1 MTDCM
6 FKHYDLDLA
15 NLQNTTDSLNIIN
28 LSSEMHFS
36 RDILNLTVTVF
47 SLQAAFGLQIQWHIS
62 SSWNRLWR
70 ERVRPRMA
78 KLQFSLKIKCHAT
91 RREATR
97 TKNKTKQVAPGM
109 GFNFFLI

>member
-1 MTDCM
+1 MTDCT

-47 SLQAAFGLQIQWHIS
+47 SLQ
-62 SSWNRLWR
+62 RLLASR
-70 ERVRPRMA
+70 YSDTYQADE
-78 KLQFSLKIKCHAT
+78 T
-91 RREATR
+91 
-97 TKNKTKQVAPGM
+97 
-109 GFNFFLI
+109 GFDEKESDPEWQSCNFLSR